1 MPPPPQSDPLEAESS
16 TEVETTAV
24 EHSALDDRSAKAPA
38 AEQSDTPVSCEGP
51 TTKSTTSLSAIS
63 SGVEDA
69 NESLPTMTPQPSA
82 EKGSDNILDE
92 MLAREEEVDKS
103 MVQEDLGVVTGHISA
118 IGNENGEIRDCTYQE
133 NTELVVQTDCGSAGV
148 SPPIP
153 TPIFTE
159 HSQDDPDDSEYT
171 AIVMLTPERSTESTA
186 DTASVDDDAE
196 KGGHDNDDHDH
207 DHGVREGSLIDQSVN
222 PPAPDADETV
232 ELPSKHEGTILNTC
246 DTSSKTQVSATAGEC
261 SPNVAAQIHT
271 VLEDPT
277 RIEDAKSPSTDS
289 GNDGAGNLP
298 AAKVGDRESINTE
311 SMAPES
317 VQQNAN
323 VLGDATK
330 LGAVARSIPPHL
342 RPDRPVPRQWDTPVA
357 RVSNLKS

>member
-24 EHSALDDRSAKAPA
+24 EHSVLDDRSAKAPA

-51 TTKSTTSLSAIS
+51 TTKSTTSLSAVS

-92 MLAREEEVDKS
+92 MPAREEVDKS
-103 MVQEDLGVVTGHISA
+103 MVQEDLGVVIGHTRD
-118 IGNENGEIRDCTYQE
+118 IGNENSESRDCAYQE
-133 NTELVVQTDCGSAGV
+133 NAELVVQTDCGSADV
-148 SPPIP
+148 FPQIP

-159 HSQDDPDDSEYT
+159 HSQDDPENSEYT
-171 AIVMLTPERSTESTA
+171 ATVMLTPERSTKSTA
-186 DTASVDDDAE
+186 DTASVNDDAE

-207 DHGVREGSLIDQSVN
+207 GVCDGSPIDRSAN
-222 PPAPDADETV
+222 PLVSDADETV
-232 ELPSKHEGTILNTC
+232 EPPSKHESTILNAC
-246 DTSSKTQVSATAGEC
+246 DTSSKTQVSAIAGQC
-261 SPNVAAQIHT
+261 SPHVAAQIHT

-277 RIEDAKSPSTDS
+277 RIKDAKSPSTES

-298 AAKVGDRESINTE
+298 AAKVGDRESINAE

-317 VQQNAN
+317 IEQNAN

-330 LGAVARSIPPHL
+330 LGAAARSIPPHL
-342 RPDRPVPRQWDTPVA
+342 RPDRPLPRQWDTPVA

>member
-1 MPPPPQSDPLEAESS
+1 MSPPPQSDPLEADSS
-16 TEVETTAV
+16 TEVETVAV
-24 EHSALDDRSAKAPA
+24 EHSALDDRSAKTPA
-38 AEQSDTPVSCEGP
+38 AEQSETPASCEGP
-51 TTKSTTSLSAIS
+51 TIMSTTSLSAVP

-69 NESLPTMTPQPSA
+69 NDSLPTMTPQSSA
-82 EKGSDNILDE
+82 EKGSGNILDE
-92 MLAREEEVDKS
+92 VPAREEMDKS
-103 MVQEDLGVVTGHISA
+103 MIQEGLGVETGHTSA
-118 IGNENGEIRDCTYQE
+118 IGNEKGESMVCTDQE

-186 DTASVDDDAE
+186 DAASVDDGAE

-207 DHGVREGSLIDQSVN
+207 DHGVREGSPIEQSAN
-222 PPAPDADETV
+222 PPVPDADETV
-232 ELPSKHEGTILNTC
+232 EPPSKHEGTILNAC
-246 DTSSKTQVSATAGEC
+246 GTSSKTQVSATADEC
-261 SPNVAAQIHT
+261 SPHVAAQIHT

-277 RIEDAKSPSTDS
+277 RIEDAKFPSTDS
-289 GNDGAGNLP
+289 RNDDADNLP
-298 AAKVGDRESINTE
+298 AAKVGHREGINAE
-311 SMAPES
+311 GMVSEG
-317 VQQNAN
+317 VEQNAN

-330 LGAVARSIPPHL
+330 SGAAARSIPPHL